1 MKVLNNVKSDFYNQ
15 TIDIQITV
23 GELLMLK
30 TAMGNS
36 NSKEFAETVTS
47 GHDEF
52 KDKVVEEDLTFTLFN
67 ELSDLLQETVKG
79 R

>member
-1 MKVLNNVKSDFYNQ
+1 MKILDNTKPDFYNQ
-15 TIDIQITV
+15 TIDIRITV
-23 GELLMLK
+23 GELLMLR

-36 NSKEFAETVTS
+36 NASEFARNVVS

-52 KDKVVEEDLTFTLFN
+52 KDKVVKEDLTFILFN
-67 ELSDLLQETVKG
+67 ELKELLEQVSKE